1 MIAVNNEAGC
11 WPTRAQELLLR
22 AALLPREPALESW
35 YEWRRT
41 VDIDVVDYGSHR
53 MIPQLYRNLQRHGVK
68 DPLMERLEGVYRYY
82 LYKNE
87 ILMHRIGTLLAAFED
102 AGIKTMVLKGAA
114 LIPLYY
120 RESGLRPMLDADVMV
135 HAHQAEQA
143 MELLS
148 RLQWK
153 SVRYRQPHMR
163 LPVVHSTPF
172 EDDGGRQLDLHWH
185 LFWEC
190 FNANDND
197 DYWEN
202 AIPIQIGGVQ
212 TLALNPTDQLLHTCW
227 HGARWNEVPPIRWV
241 ADAMAI
247 LGASAAEIEWPSL
260 LKKAQRHRIVLP
272 VKDSLGYLK
281 KMFDAP
287 VPDTMLQSL
296 SAVRI
301 SKIER
306 ENYEVM
312 LNTAASPSTA
322 KILRLLYYDYRW
334 LSSSTS
340 SRFKSL
346 AFARHLQAKWDIDR
360 LWQVPFYM
368 SMRMVRRVLT
378 AKANTPK
385 ALGNSS
391 PGLERS
397 DNRG

>member
-1 MIAVNNEAGC
+1 MIAVNNESGC
-11 WPTRAQELLLR
+11 WPTRAQKLMLR
-22 AALLPREPALESW
+22 AALLQREPALESW
-35 YEWRRT
+35 NEWRRS
-41 VDIDVVDYGSHR
+41 VNIDVIDYGSHR

-68 DPLMERLEGVYRYY
+68 DPVMERLKGVYRYY

-102 AGIKTMVLKGAA
+102 AGINTMVLKGAA
-114 LIPLYY
+114 LIQLYY
-120 RESGLRPMLDADVMV
+120 RESSLRPMLDADVLV
-135 HAHQAEQA
+135 HAQQAEQA
-143 MELLS
+143 MELLTGL
-148 RLQWK
+148 RWK
-153 SVRYRQPHMR
+153 SVRHSQPKMR
-163 LPVVHSTPF
+163 IPIVHSTPF
-172 EDDGGRQLDLHWH
+172 EDGGGRQVDLHWH

-190 FNANDND
+190 FNANDDD

-227 HGARWNEVPPIRWV
+227 HGARWNEVPPIRWI

-260 LKKAQRHRIVLP
+260 LKKAQRHHIVMP
-272 VKDSLGYLK
+272 VKDSLEYLK
-281 KMFDAP
+281 KTFDAP
-287 VPDTMLQSL
+287 VPDTLLKSL

-306 ENYEVM
+306 ENYEVA
-312 LNTAASPSTA
+312 LNPMAPPTTT

-334 LSSSTS
+334 LSSSTN

-360 LWQVPFYM
+360 LWQVPLYLTI
-368 SMRMVRRVLT
+368 RMARRVLRLKPST
-378 AKANTPK
+378 DYAD
-385 ALGNSS
+385 SV
-391 PGLERS
+391 
-397 DNRG
+397 

>member
-11 WPTRAQELLLR
+11 WPTRDQELLLR
-22 AALLPREPALESW
+22 AALLQREPALESW
-35 YEWRRT
+35 NEWRRN
-41 VDIDVVDYGSHR
+41 VNIDVIDYGSHR

-68 DPLMERLEGVYRYY
+68 DPLMERLKGVYRYY

-87 ILMHRIGTLLAAFED
+87 ILMHRTGALLAALEE

-114 LIPLYY
+114 LIQLYY
-120 RESGLRPMLDADVMV
+120 RESGLRPMLDADVLV

-143 MELLS
+143 MDLLA
-148 RLQWK
+148 RLGWEP
-153 SVRYRQPHMR
+153 VRYRRPQTRIPI
-163 LPVVHSTPF
+163 LHSTPF
-172 EDDGGRQLDLHWH
+172 EDDDGRQVDLHWH

-190 FNANDND
+190 FNANDD
-197 DYWEN
+197 DAYWKN
-202 AIPIQIGGVQ
+202 AVQIKIGGVQ

-247 LGASAAEIEWPSL
+247 LGASPAEIEWPGL
-260 LKKAQRHRIVLP
+260 LRDAQKHRIIMPL
-272 VKDSLGYLK
+272 KDSLEYLK
-281 KMFDAP
+281 KTFDAP
-287 VPDTMLQSL
+287 VPDTLLKSL

-306 ENYEVM
+306 ENYEVT
-312 LNTAASPSTA
+312 LNPMAPPTTT
-322 KILRLLYYDYRW
+322 KILRQLYYDYRW

-360 LWQVPFYM
+360 LWHVPLYM
-368 SMRMVRRVLT
+368 SIRMARRVLT
-378 AKANTPK
+378 PK
-385 ALGNSS
+385 SIS
-391 PGLERS
+391 VSR
-397 DNRG
+397 